1 MSIGL
6 AVLYRK
12 KTGPIFTS
20 LVAVYAVIAIAIA
33 AFKAALGGS

>member
-6 AVLYRK
+6 AVLYRR
-12 KTGPIFTS
+12 KTGSIFWS

-33 AFKAALGGS
+33 AVKAALGGS